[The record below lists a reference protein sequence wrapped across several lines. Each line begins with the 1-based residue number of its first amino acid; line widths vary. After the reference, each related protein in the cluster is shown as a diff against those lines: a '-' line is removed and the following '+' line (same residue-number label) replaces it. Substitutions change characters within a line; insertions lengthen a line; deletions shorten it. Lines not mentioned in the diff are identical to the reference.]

1 MALALLLIKKGI
13 DMKATKIIAKH
24 KSTCPGCAQNIFPG
38 SFTKVYNDKWFHT
51 SCWDELWTKI
61 AEEKDDKKVTKK
73 SSVDIEEL
81 EWKKLGMEAKQE
93 EIAVEL
99 RGLVLQME
107 VLSGRIRQISRE
119 MGASW

>member
-1 MALALLLIKKGI
+1 MLEFSDLPYQFIPPKPNNFIIHLGGI
-13 DMKATKIIAKH
+13 VNRFIGLKSKNHRLKAINLDGLTEFQKIAK
-24 KSTCPGCAQNIFPG
+24 
-38 SFTKVYNDKWFHT
+38 
-51 SCWDELWTKI
+51 
-61 AEEKDDKKVTKK
+61 EKDDKKVTKK
-73 SSVDIEEL
+73 SSMDIEEL

-107 VLSGRIRQISRE
+107 VLTGRIRRISRE

>member
-1 MALALLLIKKGI
+1 
-13 DMKATKIIAKH
+13 MKATKIIAKH

-38 SFTKVYNDKWFHT
+38 SLTQVYNDKWYHT

-61 AEEKDDKKVTKK
+61 AKEKDDKKV
-73 SSVDIEEL
+73 
-81 EWKKLGMEAKQE
+81 KKLIKKRENTIEDTYINMEIKQE

-107 VLSGRIRQISRE
+107 VLTGRIRRISRD

>member
-1 MALALLLIKKGI
+1 
-13 DMKATKIIAKH
+13 MKATKIIAKH

-61 AEEKDDKKVTKK
+61 AEEKDDKKV
-73 SSVDIEEL
+73 
-81 EWKKLGMEAKQE
+81 KKLIKKRENTIEDTYINMEIKQA

-99 RGLVLQME
+99 RGLVLKME
-107 VLSGRIRQISRE
+107 VLTGRIRTISRE

>member
-1 MALALLLIKKGI
+1 
-13 DMKATKIIAKH
+13 MKATKIIAKH

-38 SFTKVYNDKWFHT
+38 SLTQVYNDKWYHT

-107 VLSGRIRQISRE
+107 VLTGRIRKISRD

>member
-13 DMKATKIIAKH
+13 YMKATKITAKH

-38 SFTKVYNDKWFHT
+38 SLTQVYNDKWYHT

-61 AEEKDDKKVTKK
+61 AEEKDNKKVTKK

-99 RGLVLQME
+99 RGLVLKME
-107 VLSGRIRQISRE
+107 VLTGRIRTISRE

>member
-1 MALALLLIKKGI
+1 
-13 DMKATKIIAKH
+13 MKATKITAKH

-38 SFTKVYNDKWFHT
+38 SLTQVYNDKWYHT

-61 AEEKDDKKVTKK
+61 AKEKDDKKVTKK

-107 VLSGRIRQISRE
+107 VLSGRIRQIAIE

>member
-1 MALALLLIKKGI
+1 
-13 DMKATKIIAKH
+13 MKATKIIAKH

-38 SFTKVYNDKWFHT
+38 SSTKVYNDKWFHT

-61 AEEKDDKKVTKK
+61 AEEKDNKKA
-73 SSVDIEEL
+73 
-81 EWKKLGMEAKQE
+81 KKLIKKREDTIEDTYINMEIKQE

-99 RGLVLQME
+99 RGLVLKME
-107 VLSGRIRQISRE
+107 VLTGRIRTISRE